1 MTRTWRLS
9 GPVVLLLV
17 VIAVLVLADIGFV
30 ALRLT
35 SGHPIGS
42 APSAKAG
49 QSASGHPCNHGAYV
63 SAAAHAHKGGGYVS
77 SVAKGKL
84 GKNGS
89 CAAPLPTAP
98 AASAGS
104 GGDD

>member
-9 GPVVLLLV
+9 GPVVLLLA
-17 VIAVLVLADIGFV
+17 VIAVLVLADIGII

-42 APSAKAG
+42 AHSAQPG
-49 QSASGHPCNHGAYV
+49 PSASGHPCNHGASV

-77 SVAKGKL
+77 SVARGKS
-84 GKNGS
+84 GKNGD
-89 CAAPLPTAP
+89 CTAP
-98 AASAGS
+98 PPPGHSSSGS
-104 GGDD
+104 DD

>member
-9 GPVVLLLV
+9 GPVVLLLA
-17 VIAVLVLADIGFV
+17 VIAVLILADVGIIG
-30 ALRLT
+30 LRLS

-42 APSAKAG
+42 APAAKSG
-49 QSASGHPCNHGAYV
+49 PTASGHPCNHGAYV

-77 SVAKGKL
+77 GVAKGKL

-89 CAAPLPTAP
+89 CSAPLP
-98 AASAGS
+98 AASGS
-104 GGDD
+104 SEGDD

>member
-17 VIAVLVLADIGFV
+17 VIAVLILADIGIV

-35 SGHPIGS
+35 SGHPTGS
-42 APSAKAG
+42 THSSS
-49 QSASGHPCNHGAYV
+49 QSGPTASGHPCNHGAYV
-63 SAAAHAHKGGGYVS
+63 SAAAHAHKGGGFVS

-84 GKNGS
+84 GKNGT
-89 CAAPLPTAP
+89 CAATLPAP
-98 AASAGS
+98 ADSSGS
-104 GGDD
+104 GD

>member
-9 GPVVLLLV
+9 GPVVLLLA
-17 VIAVLVLADIGFV
+17 VIAVLVLADIGIV

-35 SGHPIGS
+35 SGHPTGS
-42 APSAKAG
+42 PHSS
-49 QSASGHPCNHGAYV
+49 QSGPTASGHPCNHGAYV

-84 GKNGS
+84 GKNGN
-89 CAAPLPTAP
+89 CAAPLPAP
-98 AASAGS
+98 PASSSS
-104 GGDD
+104 GD